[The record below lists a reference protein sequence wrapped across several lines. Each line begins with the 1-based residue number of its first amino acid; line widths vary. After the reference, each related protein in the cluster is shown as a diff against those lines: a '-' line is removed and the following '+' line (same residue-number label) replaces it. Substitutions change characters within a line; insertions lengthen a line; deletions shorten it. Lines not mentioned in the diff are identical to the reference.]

1 MRRRNKTGGKAAKTQ
16 RRKTLSRRN
25 APKSARNRRS
35 SAARQETEVARLTRE
50 LHESREQQAAT
61 SEVLGVISS
70 SPGELGP
77 VFEAILENATRI
89 CGGRL
94 ANLFLYSKHE
104 HAFRLAAQRNAPAAY
119 AERWA
124 KNPVLRIGENP
135 RNPLARLAKTKRV
148 VAIPDLTVEP
158 GYINREPRFVALV
171 EAAGARTHVLIP
183 MLKEGELIGG
193 IAVYRQEVLPFT
205 DRQIELLRNF
215 ADQAVIAI
223 ENTRLLNELRKK
235 ALEQQTATSE
245 VLQVIQSS
253 PGELEPVFQA
263 MLGNATRLCEAKFG
277 ILYRCEG
284 DTLRTVA
291 IHGAPQSFVEE
302 RRRNPIIRPNPDT
315 TLGRALATKQP
326 VQISDVLEELS
337 NFDARAAQLPK
348 LAGART
354 VLAVPMLKDNELI
367 GATIIFRR
375 EVRPFTDKQIELVKN
390 FAAQAVIAIENAR
403 LLSELRQ
410 RTDDLTE
417 SLEQQTATS
426 EILEVISNSPTD
438 TQPAFDAI
446 VRSGLMLFPDAVVA
460 ISLPDRDLVKLAAI
474 GGADG
479 AGLEALRGR
488 YPMPLSHEFI
498 TGTAILDR
506 REIDLADAHEPPKE
520 LTVGARN
527 LLAGGYRAMTVMPMT
542 RGDETIGALN
552 VVRRHPGALS
562 DKQRELLRTFANQ
575 AVIAIENT
583 RLFSELRESLQ
594 QQTATADVL
603 KIISS
608 SPGNL
613 EPVFEAILE
622 NATRMCE
629 AKFGVLFT
637 YRDGLFHNAAT
648 RNVPQ
653 ALLEF
658 YRQRGSF
665 DPPSGSVLNRLLN
678 TREVINDADNSAEQV
693 PSPPTRLAGAK
704 SFLAVPMFKDTALV
718 GAIVIYR
725 QEVRPFTDK
734 QIELLTSFAAQ
745 AVIAIE
751 NARLLSELRQ
761 REQDLTEKSTTLA
774 ALSSKLAKYL
784 APQVYDS
791 IFTGQQDVKI
801 VSARKK
807 LTVCFSDLVGFTE
820 ITDQMESEDLT
831 QLLNQY
837 LTEMSKIA
845 LQYGATID
853 KYVGDAIVMFF
864 GDPTTLGVKQDA
876 LACVQ
881 MAIAMQQ
888 RVGELAQE
896 WRGIGIGTPLRC
908 RIGIHT
914 GYCTVGNFGS
924 EDRMDYTMVGGTV
937 NLASRLEH
945 EAPPGGILIS
955 FETCAHVKDEVHC
968 EERGQV
974 QVKGIAYPVA
984 TYAVLGPKQDPERD
998 VTAHLRLDID
1008 PDRMTDDERRAAA
1021 DKLRRALGLLEKGA
1035 KPNG

>member
-1 MRRRNKTGGKAAKTQ
+1 MRRRDKTSGKAAKTQ
-16 RRKTLSRRN
+16 RPKTLKRGI
-25 APKSARNRRS
+25 APKIARHRNSGATGKETNAQLRRERDE
-35 SAARQETEVARLTRE
+35 AL
-50 LHESREQQAAT
+50 EQQTAT
-61 SEVLGVISS
+61 SEILGVIRR
-70 SPGELGP
+70 SPTNVQPVFDAIVESASRLCGEVFSVVWRYDGELLHYAGSHNFTP
-77 VFEAILENATRI
+77 EVLDHILKTYPKQPDRSLAAGRAILDGRI
-89 CGGRL
+89 IHVPDML
-94 ANLFLYSKHE
+94 ADLGYAHE
-104 HAFRLAAQRNAPAAY
+104 LA
-119 AERWA
+119 
-124 KNPVLRIGENP
+124 
-135 RNPLARLAKTKRV
+135 LAGNWRASIAV
-148 VAIPDLTVEP
+148 
-158 GYINREPRFVALV
+158 
-171 EAAGARTHVLIP
+171 P
-183 MLKEGELIGG
+183 MLCNGKPVGAISVGKAE
-193 IAVYRQEVLPFT
+193 AVPFSERQM
-205 DRQIELLRNF
+205 QLLSTF

-223 ENTRLLNELRKK
+223 ENVRLFNETQE

-245 VLQVIQSS
+245 VLQVISSS

-820 ITDQMESEDLT
+820 ITDQMELEDLT